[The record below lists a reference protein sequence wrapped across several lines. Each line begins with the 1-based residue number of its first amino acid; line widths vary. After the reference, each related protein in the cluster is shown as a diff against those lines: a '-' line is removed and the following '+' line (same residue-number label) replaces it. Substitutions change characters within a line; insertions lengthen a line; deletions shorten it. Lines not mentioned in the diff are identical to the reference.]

1 MITDS
6 SNVNNMTDMS
16 NPFRTFS
23 NLIYPRTVQHTH
35 IWALWLWNRFDL
47 YRKSV
52 QNVVRYFINDISVTQ
67 ETSHEQVDADF
78 VAKATRILKD
88 DYDLLNMVR
97 KAGEELAAIGIVF
110 ISVMNKVD
118 RYLVCPECGAIHSIK
133 SMRKGQD
140 YTWENFEFH
149 GVCGKCHKHVKFDR
163 RDQTVSTEPTKL
175 MFKTWPQDDI
185 RIRYNQITNTAKY
198 YYEIPDDIAKDIRMG
213 DEVYL
218 EDTEWTFIEA
228 VKNNC
233 YVELDNNRTLCLKTD
248 NLAMLEKRFK
258 GWAPPL
264 FLPSFPHI
272 LQLQM
277 LERFNE
283 AIAMD
288 YIVPIRLL
296 SPAPQ
301 VLQAGADSM
310 RAPMSG
316 AVIRKMLMSM
326 VRQSRNNPTTWFTSP
341 IPLNYQMIGGEAKAL
356 APVELLEWK
365 YTQLLSGMS
374 IPMEFKQTSFQMV
387 GPTIGL
393 RMFERMWTHFSR
405 NLDILADWMA
415 KQVGRIEQWEPVK
428 VTLNKTSFV
437 EDEVNKN
444 TRINLMAGGQISKET
459 GLSAVGIDYA
469 QEQRKIM
476 EETLTEADRQ
486 AAMQTKMQQKGA
498 YGEAMAIPPVGAMQ
512 ATSYMQNAMAE
523 AQGGGAQEPQGAVG
537 AAAPM
542 APAGASMPT
551 PGGTPEDPGSI
562 IQEAQNIAQQL
573 FSAPYAVR
581 RSELSKIKSTNETL
595 YAQVKVE
602 LEKISTQAASQGV
615 QQARQGG

>member
-1 MITDS
+1 MINDS
-6 SNVNNMTDMS
+6 SNINNMTEMS

-23 NLIYPRTVQHTH
+23 NLLFPRTVQHTH

-52 QNVVRYFINDISVTQ
+52 QSVVRYFINDITVTQ
-67 ETSHEQVDADF
+67 ETRHDKVNPEF
-78 VAKATRILKD
+78 VALATKTLKD
-88 DYDLLNMVR
+88 EYDLLNLVR

-118 RYLVCPECGAIHSIK
+118 RYLVCPKCGAIKSIK
-133 SMRKGQD
+133 KMMKDRD
-140 YTWENFEFH
+140 YTWSDFQFK
-149 GVCGKCHKHVKFDR
+149 GTCGQCHQSVTFDHQDR
-163 RDQTVSTEPTKL
+163 NVVTEPTKL
-175 MFKTWPQDDI
+175 IFKTWPQDDI
-185 RIRYNQITNTAKY
+185 RIRFNQITGTAKY
-198 YYEIPDDIAKDIRMG
+198 YYEVPDDIARDIRQG

-228 VKNNC
+228 IKDNT
-233 YVELDNNRTLCLKTD
+233 YVELDNNRTLCLRTD
-248 NLAMLEKRFK
+248 NLAMLDKRFK
-258 GWAPPL
+258 GWSPPL

-288 YIVPIRLL
+288 YIVPIRML

-301 VLQAGADSM
+301 VMQAGADSM

-316 AVIRKMLMSM
+316 AVIKRMLLSM

-341 IPLNYQMIGGEAKAL
+341 IPLNYQMIGGEAKQL

-393 RMFERMWTHFSR
+393 RMFERMWIHFSR

-415 KQVGRIEQWEPVK
+415 KQVGRIEQWEPITVS
-428 VTLNKTSFV
+428 LNKTSFV

-459 GLSAVGIDYA
+459 GLAAVGIDYE

-476 EETLTEADRQ
+476 EETIQQ
-486 AAMQTKMQQKGA
+486 ANREEDLNKRMQAKGA
-498 YGEAMAIPPVGAMQ
+498 YGEATNVPPAGTMQ
-512 ATSYMQNAMAE
+512 ASMYLQNSMAE
-523 AQGGGAQEPQGAVG
+523 AQGQGAQDHQGAPE
-537 AAAPM
+537 PM
-542 APAGASMPT
+542 APASAGIPA
-551 PGGTPEDPGSI
+551 PGGQPQEPGDI
-562 IQEAQNIAQQL
+562 LQEAQQIAQQL
-573 FSAPYAVR
+573 FTMSYADR
-581 RSELSKIKSTNETL
+581 RRELSNIKSTNETL

-602 LEKISTQAASQGV
+602 LEKINTQAQAQGV
-615 QQARQGG
+615 QMARNGGM

>member
-1 MITDS
+1 MINDS
-6 SNVNNMTDMS
+6 SNINNMTEMS

-23 NLIYPRTVQHTH
+23 NLLFPRTVQHTH

-52 QNVVRYFINDISVTQ
+52 QSVVRYFINDITVTQ
-67 ETSHEQVDADF
+67 ETAHDKVNAEF
-78 VAKATRILKD
+78 VALATKTLKD
-88 DYDLLNMVR
+88 EYDLLNLVR

-118 RYLVCPECGAIHSIK
+118 RYLVCPKCGAIKSIK
-133 SMRKGQD
+133 RMLKDRD
-140 YTWENFEFH
+140 YTWSDFQFK
-149 GVCGKCHKHVKFDR
+149 GTCGHCHAHVTFDHQDR
-163 RDQTVSTEPTKL
+163 NVVTEPTKL
-175 MFKTWPQDDI
+175 IFKTWPQDDI
-185 RIRYNQITNTAKY
+185 RIRYNQITGTAKY
-198 YYEIPDDIAKDIRMG
+198 YYEVPEDIAKDIRNG

-228 VKNNC
+228 VKDNT
-233 YVELDNNRTLCLKTD
+233 YVELDNNRTLCLRTD
-248 NLAMLEKRFK
+248 NLAMLDKRFK
-258 GWAPPL
+258 GWSPPL

-316 AVIRKMLMSM
+316 AVIKRMLLSM

-341 IPLNYQMIGGEAKAL
+341 IPLNYQMIGGEAKQL

-393 RMFERMWTHFSR
+393 RMFERMWVHFSR

-415 KQVGRIEQWEPVK
+415 KQVGRIEQWEPINVS
-428 VTLNKTSFV
+428 LNKTSFV

-459 GLSAVGIDYA
+459 GLAAVGINYE

-476 EETLTEADRQ
+476 EETMQQADREE
-486 AAMQTKMQQKGA
+486 ALNKRMQEKGA
-498 YGEAMAIPPVGAMQ
+498 YGEATNVPPAGAMQ
-512 ATSYMQNAMAE
+512 ASMYLQNSMTE
-523 AQGGGAQEPQGAVG
+523 AQGAQAPQEAP
-537 AAAPM
+537 APM
-542 APAGASMPT
+542 APASAGIPASGGQPQE
-551 PGGTPEDPGSI
+551 PGDI
-562 IQEAQNIAQQL
+562 LQEAQQIAQQL
-573 FSAPYAVR
+573 FTMPYADR
-581 RSELSKIKSTNETL
+581 RRELSNIKSTNETL

-602 LEKISTQAASQGV
+602 LEKINTQAQAQGV
-615 QQARQGG
+615 QMARQGGM